1 MHLKSILSAVIPA
14 SFLSFG
20 LWHSTPSLAEETT
33 SDTKTVKLKPVK
45 IEADFRE
52 ANIQQSTSSVT
63 VVTPVEIQER
73 DAQNIEDVIGLMPN
87 VNAASGGATAHY
99 YQIRGIG
106 ERGQF
111 STPLNPSVGV
121 LVDDFDYSRIGAAA
135 TMFDV
140 NQVEV
145 LRGPQ
150 GTRFGSGALAGVIQV
165 QTNEASLE
173 PSARVE
179 ATVGSHN
186 TYAGGV
192 MLNGPIVK
200 DRLAGR
206 LAIYQYNSDGY
217 IENTHLD
224 KKNTQKQDELT
235 ARANL
240 KWYASD
246 DLTIDLKLLHL
257 NLDDGYD
264 AFSFTND
271 NKTISDQPGQDSLK
285 SDGIALKADYAM
297 TDSVDMVAILTQT
310 DSTSKYGYDDDW
322 TYVGFDPNGYS
333 AFDFYKRDRKNQS
346 LELRFM
352 SSETGRI
359 FNGTTDWVGGIY
371 YLKQDEKLHRTY
383 PYVTDPSGKE
393 SSDYKTNNLAAYG
406 QLDYHLTA
414 KATLIAGLRIE
425 QFQADYDNSYGF
437 SDSTD
442 EVLYGGKLGA
452 SYQVTPEHLTF
463 VTLSRGYK
471 SGGVNDDASLPKDK
485 IPFDAE
491 YLWNLE
497 AGLNSSMLNNRLNT
511 RLNVFYGL
519 RKDQQV
525 NSSTQQVNSP
535 AFTIYM
541 DNAAESTYYGLE
553 GQADWLALD
562 QLRLLGTLGLLQTE
576 FTDYTYVD
584 PNNPADDI
592 NMNGRALAH
601 APGYTF
607 SFGGE
612 IYLTDN
618 WTISANI
625 EGKDAFYFSDSHDQK
640 SKAYSLVNSAVT
652 YNRKNWTV
660 TLWGKNLGDT
670 QYATRGYYFGIDP
683 RTNYSKDLYTQQG
696 APRTYGVTVAY
707 DY

>member
-1 MHLKSILSAVIPA
+1 MYKKTLLSAAISA
-14 SFLSFG
+14 TFLSFG
-20 LWHSTPSLAEETT
+20 LGHSTLSLADETNRN
-33 SDTKTVKLKPVK
+33 TKTVKLKPVK

-52 ANIQQSTSSVT
+52 ADIQKITSSVT
-63 VVTPVEIQER
+63 VVTPVELEER
-73 DAQNIEDVIGLMPN
+73 GAQNIEDVIGLMPN
-87 VNAASGGATAHY
+87 INGSSGGATAHY

-135 TMFDV
+135 TLFDV
-140 NQVEV
+140 KQVEV

-165 QTNEASLE
+165 QTNEATYQ
-173 PSARVE
+173 PSAKIE
-179 ATVGSHN
+179 STVGSNN

-192 MLNGPIVK
+192 VLNGPIVK
-200 DRLAGR
+200 DKLAGR
-206 LAIYQYNSDGY
+206 LAVYQYNSDGY
-217 IENTHLD
+217 IENDYLD
-224 KKNTQKQDELT
+224 KKNTQNRDELT

-240 KWYASD
+240 KWDVNDRLS
-246 DLTIDLKLLHL
+246 LDLKLLHINL
-257 NLDDGYD
+257 NNGYD

-271 NKTISDQPGQDSLK
+271 NKTISDEPGQDSLK
-285 SDGIALKADYAM
+285 SDGIALKAEYAM
-297 TDSVDMVAILTQT
+297 TELVDMLTIFTQN
-310 DSTSKYGYDDDW
+310 DSTSIYGYDDDW

-333 AFDFYKRDRKNQS
+333 ATDLYNRDRKNQS

-359 FNGTTDWVGGIY
+359 FNGTTDWVSGIY
-371 YLKQDEKLHRTY
+371 YLNQDEKLNRTY
-383 PYVTDPSGKE
+383 PYVDDPSGKE
-393 SSDYKTNNLAAYG
+393 SSDYKTANLSAYG
-406 QLDYHLTA
+406 QMDYHLTT
-414 KATLIAGLRIE
+414 KATLTAGLRIE

-437 SDSTD
+437 SESTD
-442 EVLYGGKLGA
+442 EVLFGGKLGA
-452 SYQVTPEHLTF
+452 SYQVTPEHLTS

-485 IPFDAE
+485 IPFDTE

-497 AGLNSSMLNNRLNT
+497 AGLNSSVLNNRLNT
-511 RLNVFYGL
+511 RLNLFYGL

-525 NSSTQQVNSP
+525 NSSTQKDNSP
-535 AFTIYM
+535 DFKIYL
-541 DNAAESTYYGLE
+541 DNAAKSTYYGLE

-576 FTDYTYVD
+576 FNDYTYVD
-584 PNNPADDI
+584 PENIGNEI
-592 NMNGRALAH
+592 NMNGRAVAH
-601 APGYTF
+601 APGYNF

-612 IYLTDN
+612 VYLTDN
-618 WTISANI
+618 WTVSANI

-640 SKAYSLVNSAVT
+640 SKAYSLVNSALT
-652 YNRKNWTV
+652 YNRKSWTV

-683 RTNYSKDLYTQQG
+683 RTDYSDGLYTQQG
-696 APRTYGVTVAY
+696 APRTYGVTASVQF
-707 DY
+707 